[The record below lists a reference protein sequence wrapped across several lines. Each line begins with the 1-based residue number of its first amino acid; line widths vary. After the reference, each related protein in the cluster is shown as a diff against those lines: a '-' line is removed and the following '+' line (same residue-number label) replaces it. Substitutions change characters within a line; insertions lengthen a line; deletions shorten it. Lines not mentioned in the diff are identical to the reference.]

1 MMGANSV
8 KLPDVDRFEGGRRL
22 LTQEELLAL
31 QTNPTDEELGLGP
44 KNTTGLVQTAVLPLK
59 KDLSVQMFDYRSD
72 KMPKDR
78 DPVINQRPPSDRK
91 HQLAPPVGRVSI
103 RDKKEEALLGGP
115 GSPTGSVASG
125 QSSLAS
131 RKGAMLKSTAS
142 PSPTKPPEKDRV
154 NPVRPDI
161 ARAIV

>member
-1 MMGANSV
+1 
-8 KLPDVDRFEGGRRL
+8 

-44 KNTTGLVQTAVLPLK
+44 KNTTGLAQTAVLPLK
-59 KDLSVQMFDYRSD
+59 KDHSVQMFDYRSD

-103 RDKKEEALLGGP
+103 RDKREEALGGP
-115 GSPTGSVASG
+115 GSPAGSVASG

-131 RKGAMLKSTAS
+131 KKAGLLKSTAS
-142 PSPTKPPEKDRV
+142 PSPTKPERDRV